1 MELFGIDAVVS
12 LGATAS
18 AQNRYSKQI
27 SRAQLNTSITSI
39 YCMVDSRLL
48 VYAPGCS
55 IQKHCHSQYHNHD
68 WHNDMVHRLVWHIAS
83 AYSIT
88 LYKRLNSQI
97 DIPAI
102 INHITR

>member
-18 AQNRYSKQI
+18 AQNRYS
-27 SRAQLNTSITSI
+27 
-39 YCMVDSRLL
+39 
-48 VYAPGCS
+48 
-55 IQKHCHSQYHNHD
+55 SQYHNHD

-97 DIPAI
+97 DIAAI